1 MRACAAPPRGL
12 SQCDVAVDPDFV
24 FILLDLARS
33 LDPTDPHVVAGA
45 ISVLCKQPMPASRF
59 STDEI
64 DQLLAQLQW
73 LLPGLR
79 KRQQQLRALAV
90 RAASDEL
97 TAQAVESAA
106 AEGGESMSRDS
117 LDSLGIAVE
126 TGAATAE
133 PVRQASHP
141 DGGQEEPTGPK
152 TITHGQ
158 VYAIRAFVG
167 GARLPPTI
175 SANSRNHA

>member
-1 MRACAAPPRGL
+1 M
-12 SQCDVAVDPDFV
+12 
-24 FILLDLARS
+24 FILLDLARG

-59 STDEI
+59 STEEI

-79 KRQQQLRALAV
+79 KRQQQLRALAA
-90 RAASDEL
+90 RAASDDL

-117 LDSLGIAVE
+117 LNSLGIAIE
-126 TGAATAE
+126 TGVAASAAAGE
-133 PVRQASHP
+133 ASP
-141 DGGQEEPTGPK
+141 ADGDEEPSGPK

-158 VYAIRAFVG
+158 VYAIRAFIG
-167 GARLPPTI
+167 GAP
-175 SANSRNHA
+175 SAKVQRTA